1 LKPAYSASLAVVL
14 LFSATGAA
22 LGQAVDQPAKRPVV
36 YVTMLSHFDRPW
48 TMAANDLDALRNL
61 TKNHPQIRWTHL
73 YNPVAYT
80 TPTTLREQ
88 METYV
93 KESRDEHG
101 AEIGVHLHMYRTFV
115 ESAGVE
121 YRIRPSVSAKQA
133 RGSSDPSG
141 YSVPMSAYSGDE
153 ISKMLEFTRA
163 NFRKQGL
170 GVPKTFCAG
179 FYTTS
184 LELQKRIVAA
194 GYTASAAAFPPGG
207 EIGAQY
213 APSWHELSG
222 WDKSVSVRS
231 APYRVAQKTIL
242 PNGTAPYLKADD
254 GKPLVEIPQN
264 SKIDWMVSAKDMK
277 HIIGLHIEKAKA
289 GEPTAVCLAI
299 HEGSAHEHFS
309 KYDEVLG
316 HVDRLVNER
325 NGVAFRYATVSEVR
339 TRFLQHWNGK

>member
-1 LKPAYSASLAVVL
+1 
-14 LFSATGAA
+14 
-22 LGQAVDQPAKRPVV
+22 
-36 YVTMLSHFDRPW
+36 M
-48 TMAANDLDALRNL
+48 
-61 TKNHPQIRWTHL
+61 
-73 YNPVAYT
+73 
-80 TPTTLREQ
+80 
-88 METYV
+88 
-93 KESRDEHG
+93 
-101 AEIGVHLHMYRTFV
+101 
-115 ESAGVE
+115 
-121 YRIRPSVSAKQA
+121 
-133 RGSSDPSG
+133 
-141 YSVPMSAYSGDE
+141 
-153 ISKMLEFTRA
+153 
-163 NFRKQGL
+163 
-170 GVPKTFCAG
+170 
-179 FYTTS
+179 
-184 LELQKRIVAA
+184 QKCIVAG
-194 GYTASAAAFPPGG
+194 GYTASAAAFPPGR

-213 APSWHELSG
+213 APSWHELAG
-222 WDKSVSVRS
+222 WDNSVTIRS
-231 APYRVAQKTIL
+231 APYRVSQKTIL